1 MRFLV
6 LLCGVLLVCSSCKI
20 EAEEILYGKDACHF
34 CSMTIVDR
42 QHAAQIVTQ
51 KGRAYKFDAVECM
64 INDLKR
70 REGQELSIILVND
83 YNEPG
88 KQISAM
94 DATYLICNE
103 IPSPMGA
110 NLSAF
115 LNAEIAN
122 KMKEAKGGEIYTW
135 TTIQQQVH

>member
-6 LLCGVLLVCSSCKI
+6 LLCGVLFVCSSCKI
-20 EAEEILYGKDACHF
+20 EAEEIIYGKDACHF
-34 CSMTIVDR
+34 CSMTIVDN
-42 QHAAQIVTQ
+42 QLAAQIVTQ

-70 REGQELSIILVND
+70 REGQVFSILLVND
-83 YNEPG
+83 YDQPG
-88 KQISAM
+88 QLISAFE
-94 DATYLICNE
+94 ATYLISEE

-115 LNAEIAN
+115 LSVETADRI
-122 KMKEAKGGEIYTW
+122 KEAKGGETYTW
-135 TTIQQQVH
+135 TTIQEQVH

>member
-1 MRFLV
+1 M

-83 YNEPG
+83 YDEPG
-88 KQISAM
+88 KQISALE
-94 DATYLICNE
+94 ATYLICDE

-115 LNAEIAN
+115 LDADIADQIKN
-122 KMKEAKGGEIYTW
+122 TKGGEIYTW